1 MNWMM
6 RKSAITLVLLLFVT
20 GAALADTIY
29 LKNGRERKGT
39 LLGYENGEFIFELTN
54 GNRVKFKTDR
64 VERLVLDRDTAQRG
78 PRDSEYRREGDTSTF
93 SGQGQWETSETFDVN
108 LGSRWVRSP
117 IEVYEGQQVRV
128 EASGTVTLDGRT
140 TVTADGL
147 RGQRDRNAPMPNEN
161 DGALIAT
168 IGQGF
173 GSSPIYVGHSSEFVA
188 DRDGVLY
195 FTINHGSM
203 ANSRGA
209 FRVNVSVSRDR
220 AYSDD
225 ERTRRSTAPAQ
236 GREKTITL
244 YANQAWTDTGI
255 DLEPNMMVEIT
266 VQGQIEYGVG
276 RSTGPNGNR
285 NANLSSS
292 TYPIKDAGVGAVIA
306 RIRYRDGRDSEPLY
320 IGSRNRA
327 YTERNEYGR
336 LLIGVNDDN
345 YRDNSGSYNVTIRW

>member
-1 MNWMM
+1 MM
-6 RKSAITLVLLLFVT
+6 RKTAIMLVLLSLAV

-39 LLGYENGEFIFELTN
+39 LLGYENGEFVFELAN
-54 GNRVKFKTDR
+54 GNQVKFKTDR
-64 VERLVLDRDTAQRG
+64 VERLVLDRDTTRRG
-78 PRDSEYRREGDTSTF
+78 PRDSEYRREGDVSTSA
-93 SGQGQWETSETFDVN
+93 GRGQWETSETFDVN

-117 IEVYEGQQVRV
+117 IEVYEGQRVRV

-140 TVTADGL
+140 SVSADGL

-173 GSSPIYVGHSSEFVA
+173 GTSPVYIGRSSEFVA
-188 DRDGVLY
+188 NRDGVLY

-209 FRVNVSVSRDR
+209 FRVSVSVDRDR
-220 AYSDD
+220 GYSNDD
-225 ERTRRSTAPAQ
+225 WNRRSTATTQ
-236 GREKTITL
+236 GREKTITI

-266 VQGQIEYGVG
+266 AEGQIEYGVG
-276 RSTGPNGNR
+276 RTTGPNGNR
-285 NANLSSS
+285 SANLSSS
-292 TYPIKDAGVGAVIA
+292 TYPIRDAGVGAVIA
-306 RIRYRDGRDSEPLY
+306 RVRYRDGRDSEPLY

-327 YTERNEYGR
+327 HTERNEYGR
-336 LLIGVNDDN
+336 LLIGINDDN